1 MPYFDPVDAQVQEG
15 AQALGEV
22 WALALALA
30 LAWKT
35 YQVRTQSFKVLSQI
49 ISQVIIDMSSR
60 PQREVKPIRTLA
72 NNQGR
77 AAAEAASR
85 AADKPRTVRRAV
97 RPKTVVR
104 PKGKNIQPQP
114 KRKLEAKNAQS
125 RVLTILDALSKG
137 KNPKVYNMLFSI
149 YRDASSTLINRLE
162 LDDNALIESIEQQ
175 YKVMSQNIRQ
185 SGKEKNILSLD
196 FETPDDKINFCLL
209 MWLDISHDQKPTPGK
224 KQEDRRTNFET
235 FLGGNIVKTFFGENL
250 TYTNDTE
257 IMKRMKRLGIIT
269 TTKKKMSGKTVIGM
283 LEGLWPGSS
292 FENKIKVNLPFI
304 FGVAEPVTT
313 LAVGPK
319 LSNSAK
325 NKENQPIYVT
335 IDSESKLKSIS
346 SLIENAKYPFEYRN
360 KSTGQR
366 KIITRYYLK
375 PIITLANRVD
385 PGRLMPA
392 SGVTQEFSKLMQEA
406 DKLKSTQLYNVKDCD
421 FEIGET
427 SLTLDTVGR
436 GKFSLKINGIE
447 IPYGITAGEA
457 KKATNAK
464 DILSKFLGDFMQIL
478 TVLSKPVSQRIVL
491 GTLDGVMCGMCCF
504 LSKSLMKQEP
514 RLFIDMSFE
523 QGNQIVMYGVSDL
536 FKIGKN
542 VKPQVSTVGSNF
554 ISNNNN
560 TSEVSSGNNRSEGGK
575 TINKR
580 NTIKSPNMN
589 EGTGES
595 NGNRGN
601 NRNRALAGM
610 LGRVAPKPIP
620 IQIRNSNSNNNMNNA
635 NRALAGMLG
644 RMGPSQGQKRKR
656 ENNNNKNKNTQ
667 SGVGS
672 RNSMAG
678 NKKNNLKNNA
688 GSGNS
693 QPNNRAKKPKIN
705 VNVAQRN
712 RLLKNLKNKGLSKNV
727 INRFI
732 KNYNNGTKGVNQIL
746 QEVKAKDNAKR
757 QQNAKNAAALRQL
770 KQLRPELF

>member
-1 MPYFDPVDAQVQEG
+1 
-15 AQALGEV
+15 
-22 WALALALA
+22 
-30 LAWKT
+30 
-35 YQVRTQSFKVLSQI
+35 
-49 ISQVIIDMSSR
+49 MSAR
-60 PQREVKPIRTLA
+60 PQREKKPITTLA

-77 AAAEAASR
+77 NVAAAAAR
-85 AADKPRTVRRAV
+85 AAARPKTVRRAV
-97 RPKTVVR
+97 RPT

-125 RVLTILDALSKG
+125 RVLTILDELSKG
-137 KNPKVYNMLFSI
+137 KNPKVYNMLYSI

-162 LDDNALIESIEQQ
+162 LDDNALIETIEQQ
-175 YKVMSQNIRQ
+175 YKVMNENIRQ
-185 SGKEKNILSLD
+185 SGGENNKLTLNFKSYE
-196 FETPDDKINFCLL
+196 DKLNFCLL
-209 MWLDISHDQKPTPGK
+209 MWLDISHDQKPIPGK

-235 FLGGNIVKTFFGENL
+235 FLKGNIVKTFFGENL

-257 IMKRMKRLGIIT
+257 IMKRMKKLTIIT
-269 TTKKKMSGKTVIGM
+269 TTKKKMSGRTVIGM
-283 LEGLWPGSS
+283 LKGLWPGSN

-335 IDSESKLKSIS
+335 IDSESKQKSIS
-346 SLIENAKYPFEYRN
+346 SLIENAKYPFEYIN

-421 FEIGET
+421 FKIGKT

-436 GKFSLKINGIE
+436 GKFSLKINGDE

-491 GTLDGVMCGMCCF
+491 GTLDGIMCGMCCF
-504 LSKSLMKQEP
+504 LSKSLMNEEP

-560 TSEVSSGNNRSEGGK
+560 TTEVSSGNNRTEGGG
-575 TINKR
+575 
-580 NTIKSPNMN
+580 NT
-589 EGTGES
+589 
-595 NGNRGN
+595 N
-601 NRNRALAGM
+601 NN
-610 LGRVAPKPIP
+610 
-620 IQIRNSNSNNNMNNA
+620 QNIRNSPSVSRNKPKTLNRNNGGNVPMRNA
-635 NRALAGMLG
+635 NNTASIAGS
-644 RMGPSQGQKRKR
+644 SQGSVSI
-656 ENNNNKNKNTQ
+656 NNNKNNMNSNSQRPPKRARNNNNNVNQ
-667 SGVGS
+667 PPAKRVNVS
-672 RNSMAG
+672 RNNTVSV
-678 NKKNNLKNNA
+678 A
-688 GSGNS
+688 GSN
-693 QPNNRAKKPKIN
+693 QKANT
-705 VNVAQRN
+705 RN
-712 RLLKNLKNKGLSKNV
+712 RLIKNLKNKGLSNNA
-727 INRFI
+727 INRFV
-732 KNYNNGTKGVNQIL
+732 KSYNNGTKGVNQIL
-746 QEVKAKDNAKR
+746 QEVKTNTKR
-757 QQNAKNAAALRQL
+757 QQNAKNAAALREL
-770 KQLRPELF
+770 KRLRPELFK

>member
-1 MPYFDPVDAQVQEG
+1 
-15 AQALGEV
+15 
-22 WALALALA
+22 
-30 LAWKT
+30 
-35 YQVRTQSFKVLSQI
+35 
-49 ISQVIIDMSSR
+49 MSSR

-77 AAAEAASR
+77 NVAAAAAR
-85 AADKPRTVRRAV
+85 AAARPKTVRRAV
-97 RPKTVVR
+97 RPT

-125 RVLTILDALSKG
+125 RVLTILDELSKG

-162 LDDNALIESIEQQ
+162 LDDNALIGTIEKQ
-175 YKVMSQNIRQ
+175 YEVMMENIRQ
-185 SGKEKNILSLD
+185 SGGEKNKLTLNFKSY
-196 FETPDDKINFCLL
+196 EDKLNFCLL
-209 MWLDISHDQKPTPGK
+209 MWLDISHDQKPIPGK

-235 FLGGNIVKTFFGENL
+235 FLKGNIVKTFFGENL

-257 IMKRMKRLGIIT
+257 IMKRMKDPRLTIIT
-269 TTKKKMSGKTVIGM
+269 TTKKKMSGRTVIGM
-283 LEGLWPGSS
+283 LEGLWPGSN

-325 NKENQPIYVT
+325 KKEDQPIYVT

-346 SLIENAKYPFEYRN
+346 SLIENAKYPFQYIN
-360 KSTGQR
+360 KSNGKR

-421 FEIGET
+421 FKIGKT

-504 LSKSLMKQEP
+504 LSKSLMNEEP

-560 TSEVSSGNNRSEGGK
+560 NTTEVSSGNNRSKGGNQ

-580 NTIKSPNMN
+580 NTRKSPNVN

-610 LGRVAPKPIP
+610 LGRVAPKPTP
-620 IQIRNSNSNNNMNNA
+620 IQIRNSNSNSNNNMNNA

-656 ENNNNKNKNTQ
+656 ENNNNNNKNAQ

-688 GSGNS
+688 TGG
-693 QPNNRAKKPKIN
+693 KKPKIN

-712 RLLKNLKNKGLSKNV
+712 RLLKNLKNKNIPNITRNGMMKAFNNKKLSYNAIMQMAREEENIRAEVATFRRKKTLRSGGP
-727 INRFI
+727 NRGGGSRTRASPYG
-732 KNYNNGTKGVNQIL
+732 K
-746 QEVKAKDNAKR
+746 
-757 QQNAKNAAALRQL
+757 
-770 KQLRPELF
+770 P

>member
-1 MPYFDPVDAQVQEG
+1 
-15 AQALGEV
+15 
-22 WALALALA
+22 
-30 LAWKT
+30 
-35 YQVRTQSFKVLSQI
+35 
-49 ISQVIIDMSSR
+49 MSAR
-60 PQREVKPIRTLA
+60 PQREKKPIITLA

-77 AAAEAASR
+77 NVAAAAAR
-85 AADKPRTVRRAV
+85 AAARPKTVRRAV
-97 RPKTVVR
+97 RPT

-125 RVLTILDALSKG
+125 RVLTILDELSKG
-137 KNPKVYNMLFSI
+137 KNPKVYNMLYSI

-162 LDDNALIESIEQQ
+162 LDDNALIETIEQQ
-175 YKVMSQNIRQ
+175 YKVMNENIRQ
-185 SGKEKNILSLD
+185 SGGENNKLTLNFKSYE
-196 FETPDDKINFCLL
+196 DKLNFCLL
-209 MWLDISHDQKPTPGK
+209 MWLDISHDQKPIPGK

-235 FLGGNIVKTFFGENL
+235 FLKGNIVKTFFGENL

-257 IMKRMKRLGIIT
+257 IMKRMKKLTIIT
-269 TTKKKMSGKTVIGM
+269 TTKKKMSGRTVIGM
-283 LEGLWPGSS
+283 LKGLWPGSN

-335 IDSESKLKSIS
+335 IDSESKQKSIS
-346 SLIENAKYPFEYRN
+346 SLIENAKYPFEYIN

-421 FEIGET
+421 FKIGKT

-436 GKFSLKINGIE
+436 GKFSLKINGNE

-491 GTLDGVMCGMCCF
+491 GTLDGIMCGMCCF
-504 LSKSLMKQEP
+504 LSKSLMNQEP

-560 TSEVSSGNNRSEGGK
+560 TIEVSSGNNRTEGGG
-575 TINKR
+575 
-580 NTIKSPNMN
+580 NT
-589 EGTGES
+589 
-595 NGNRGN
+595 N
-601 NRNRALAGM
+601 NN
-610 LGRVAPKPIP
+610 
-620 IQIRNSNSNNNMNNA
+620 QSIRNSPSVSRNSTTRNNGGNVPMGNA
-635 NRALAGMLG
+635 NNTASIAGS
-644 RMGPSQGQKRKR
+644 SQGSVSI
-656 ENNNNKNKNTQ
+656 NNNKNNMNSNSQRPPKRARNNNNNVNQ
-667 SGVGS
+667 PPEKRVNVS
-672 RNSMAG
+672 RNKLIQ
-678 NKKNNLKNNA
+678 NLKKKNLPNFVITGLVKSYDNKRKTANQVIREANNF
-688 GSGNS
+688 GTTFTMG
-693 QPNNRAKKPKIN
+693 KT
-705 VNVAQRN
+705 AQR
-712 RLLKNLKNKGLSKNV
+712 KK
-727 INRFI
+727 
-732 KNYNNGTKGVNQIL
+732 T
-746 QEVKAKDNAKR
+746 
-757 QQNAKNAAALRQL
+757 LRA
-770 KQLRPELF
+770 R